1 MIAKYSTIDRIL
13 KELPEHLEELEKMK
27 MAKVKEE

>member
-1 MIAKYSTIDRIL
+1 MIAEYSTIDRIL
-13 KELPEHLEELEKMK
+13 KELPEHLEELKKFE